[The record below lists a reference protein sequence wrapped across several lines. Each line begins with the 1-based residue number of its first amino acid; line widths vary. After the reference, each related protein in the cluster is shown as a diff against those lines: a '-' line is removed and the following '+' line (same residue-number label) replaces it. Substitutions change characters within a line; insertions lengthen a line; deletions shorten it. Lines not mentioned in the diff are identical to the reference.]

1 MGNIRNEQYAIC
13 NWQKAK
19 WLVMSYVKINDT
31 KVYKMAFE
39 LAMKIFHIS
48 KQFPKEETYSLTDQ
62 VRRSSR
68 SVCSSLAEAHRK
80 RLYPA
85 HFVAKISDAD
95 MENAETQIWLQ
106 FALACKYI
114 TQEEYTEL
122 LNLSEQVGNLLSH
135 MINNPEKY
143 K

>member
-1 MGNIRNEQYAIC
+1 
-13 NWQKAK
+13 
-19 WLVMSYVKINDT
+19 MSYQKISET

-48 KQFPKEETYSLTDQ
+48 KQFPKEEIYSLTDQ

-68 SVCSSLAEAHRK
+68 SVCSSLTEAHRK

-85 HFVAKISDAD
+85 HFVSKISDAD
-95 MENAETQIWLQ
+95 MENAETQTWLQ

-114 TQEEYTEL
+114 TQEVYTEL

-135 MINNPEKY
+135 MISNPEKY

>member
-1 MGNIRNEQYAIC
+1 
-13 NWQKAK
+13 
-19 WLVMSYVKINDT
+19 MSYKKINET
-31 KVYKMAFE
+31 KAYKMAFD
-39 LAMKIFHIS
+39 LAMKIYEIS
-48 KQFPKEETYSLTDQ
+48 KRFPKEETYSLTDQ

-85 HFVAKISDAD
+85 HFVSKISDAD
-95 MENAETQIWLQ
+95 MENAETQTWIE

-114 TQEEYTEL
+114 NQQEQESF
-122 LNLSEQVGNLLSH
+122 LNLSEQVGNLLNH
-135 MINNPEKY
+135 MIRNPEKY

>member
-1 MGNIRNEQYAIC
+1 
-13 NWQKAK
+13 
-19 WLVMSYVKINDT
+19 MSYQKINET
-31 KVYKMAFE
+31 KVYKMAFK
-39 LAMKIFHIS
+39 LAMKIFEIS
-48 KQFPKEETYSLTDQ
+48 KRFPKEETYSLTDQ

-85 HFVAKISDAD
+85 HFVSKVSDAD
-95 MENAETQIWLQ
+95 MENAETQTWIE

-114 TQEEYTEL
+114 MQNEYDEL
-122 LNLSEQVGNLLSH
+122 LHLSEQVGNLLHH

>member
-1 MGNIRNEQYAIC
+1 
-13 NWQKAK
+13 
-19 WLVMSYVKINDT
+19 MSYKKINET
-31 KVYKMAFE
+31 KVYKLAFE
-39 LAMKIFHIS
+39 LAMKIFEIS
-48 KQFPKEETYSLTDQ
+48 RTFPKEETYSLTDQ

-85 HFVAKISDAD
+85 HFVSKVSDAD
-95 MENAETQIWLQ
+95 MENAETQTWLE

-114 TQEEYTEL
+114 TPKEHDEL
-122 LNLSEQVGNLLSH
+122 LNLSEQVGNLLNH
-135 MINNPEKY
+135 MITNPEKY